1 MTDPFQLASF
11 QTGLVYSCSIDTGD
25 CEGVRGDTSFYVGM
39 DTSKFITDGIVNM
52 ATRNSDLFSR
62 PFAEGRLFDQ
72 ARKLNCC
79 ITSQSA
85 SLGCGFLLS
94 TMQILKS
101 FELQVNYFA

>member
-39 DTSKFITDGIVNM
+39 DTSKFITNGIVNM
-52 ATRNSDLFSR
+52 ATRKSDLFSR

-72 ARKLNCC
+72 ARKLNC
-79 ITSQSA
+79 ITFFLAIISTLMMYVIYFFS
-85 SLGCGFLLS
+85 GFLC
-94 TMQILKS
+94 I
-101 FELQVNYFA
+101 YII